1 MKNNIKKTPDN
12 HCLSGYPAS
21 KNVVEATGLE
31 PTASASRTQRSTKLS
46 HASMQRCYSIKTG
59 TLCQAFF
66 LIFATFAKFS
76 LLVTA

>member
-1 MKNNIKKTPDN
+1 MIFVGTRRFLMILRKVTIVLRNKKIPDN

-46 HASMQRCYSIKTG
+46 HASIQR
-59 TLCQAFF
+59 
-66 LIFATFAKFS
+66 
-76 LLVTA
+76 